1 MSKRR
6 ASNSAGMR
14 WPKAPGAHRAERRP
28 DRPPPAAGPL
38 PA

>member
-6 ASNSAGMR
+6 ARSSAEMK